1 MSASEILSFRLG
13 VLEKAFVEF
22 YAETYAKS
30 QAEIV
35 RTMISKYVNSDK
47 AFKPDAFNRFVKN
60 KLVPVIEDKELKGD
74 LGQVTRDYV
83 ATRKAADAPTLT
95 GSKSKGK

>member
-1 MSASEILSFRLG
+1 MSASEILSMRLG

-22 YAETYAKS
+22 YADGYAKS

-47 AFKPDAFNRFVKN
+47 AFKPEAFNRFVKN
-60 KLVPVIEDKELKGD
+60 KQVPVIEDKHLRDEL
-74 LGQVTRDYV
+74 VRVARDYV
-83 ATRKAADAPTLT
+83 GTRKAADAPTLT
-95 GSKSKGK
+95 ASRGR

>member
-1 MSASEILSFRLG
+1 MSASEILSMRLG

-22 YAETYAKS
+22 YSETYGKS

-47 AFKPDAFNRFVKN
+47 AFKADAFNRFVKN
-60 KLVPVIEDKELKGD
+60 KIAPVIEDKELREE
-74 LGQVTRDYV
+74 LLRVTRDYV
-83 ATRKAADAPTLT
+83 GTRKAVDGPTLA
-95 GSKSKGK
+95 GSKGK

>member
-22 YAETYAKS
+22 YADTYGKS

-47 AFKPDAFNRFVKN
+47 AFKPDSFNRFVKN
-60 KLVPVIEDKELKGD
+60 KLLPVIEDQELKD
-74 LGQVTRDYV
+74 ELTRVSRDYV
-83 ATRKAADAPTLT
+83 ATRKASDAPTLT
-95 GSKSKGK
+95 TTRRR